1 MLTRSGQVK
10 QIFCFISKIPH
21 EIKYIFIIFFFSLFV
36 LLSVTSFLKGLN
48 YILGFVAAEK
58 NILQI
63 EKYYFEV
70 LSTLKL

>member
-10 QIFCFISKIPH
+10 QFVCFISKIPY

-36 LLSVTSFLKGLN
+36 LLSVTFLKGLN

-58 NILQI
+58 YILQI